1 MSTEPDA
8 RDLRNRRIVT
18 AALLLGLFLAALD
31 VLVVAPAMPSVVA
44 DLGGLPFYPWVFSAY
59 LLASTVT
66 APIYGRLADTYG
78 SKRFYLLGLGLF
90 LAGSA
95 SAGAAPTMGVL
106 VGMRAVQGL
115 GAGAL
120 ISITLAIVGD
130 LYPLRDRARVQG
142 LFSSVWGIA
151 SVIGP
156 PVGGALVQHLG
167 WRSVFYLNVPFGL
180 AAAWLVVGNLREPA
194 RDGHARHFDPV
205 AAAALAAGMALVL
218 LALQDLGRTA
228 GALDRQ
234 TAGFAA
240 AGVLLLAAFVWR
252 ERRAEE
258 PFIDP
263 LLFKRRLFLAANAG
277 GFFGM
282 AALYSASAYVPL
294 LVRGVRDG
302 SPQAAGLALA
312 PLSLAWV
319 VAAVI
324 GGRMLLRTGY
334 RVTTGLGTAFIAGG
348 CLSLVTL
355 PPAASDLRLYAALAL
370 MGTGMGLAMTG
381 FIIAVQGAAPPGR
394 MGIIT
399 SSVQFFRSLGGAVGV
414 AVHGAVM
421 LALLERR
428 GVDPALLSPVG
439 EASAAAGAA
448 VSSEP
453 LLAALHGVFVA
464 GLLFA
469 LAAIPAGLAM
479 PGGRP
484 EAHAHAS
491 RR

>member
-1 MSTEPDA
+1 MSTRPDA
-8 RDLRNRRIVT
+8 RERRNRRIVT
-18 AALLLGLFLAALD
+18 AALLLGMFLGALD

-44 DLGGLPFYPWVFSAY
+44 DLGGLPLYPWVFSAY

-66 APIYGRLADTYG
+66 APIFGRLADTYG

-95 SAGAAPTMGVL
+95 SAGASPNMGVL
-106 VGMRAVQGL
+106 VATRVVQGL

-120 ISITLAIVGD
+120 ISISLSIVGE
-130 LYPLRDRARVQG
+130 LYPLRDRARIQG

-151 SVIGP
+151 SVVGP

-180 AAAWLVVGNLREPA
+180 AAAWLVIGNLHEPA
-194 RDGHARHFDPV
+194 SDGRPRRFDPA
-205 AAAALAAGMALVL
+205 AAAALAVGLALL
-218 LALQDLGRTA
+218 LVALQDVGRAPGAVDLRIAGLAVA
-228 GALDRQ
+228 GAM
-234 TAGFAA
+234 
-240 AGVLLLAAFVWR
+240 LLAVFVWR
-252 ERRAEE
+252 ERRADE
-258 PFIDP
+258 PFVDP

-282 AALYSASAYVPL
+282 GALYSASAYVPL
-294 LVRGVRDG
+294 LVRGVRGG
-302 SPQAAGLALA
+302 SPQAAGLALM
-312 PLSLAWV
+312 PVSLAWV
-319 VAAVI
+319 VAAVV
-324 GGRMLLRTGY
+324 GGRMLLRAGY
-334 RVTTGLGTAFIAGG
+334 RVTTGVGTALIAAG
-348 CLSLVTL
+348 CLGLVTL
-355 PPAASDLRLYAALAL
+355 PAAASDPRLYAALAV

-399 SSVQFFRSLGGAVGV
+399 SSVQFFRSLGAAVGV
-414 AVHGAVM
+414 AVHGTVM
-421 LALLERR
+421 LASLERS

-439 EASAAAGAA
+439 EATAAGLA
-448 VSSEP
+448 VSGGP
-453 LLAALHGVFVA
+453 LLTALHGVFVA
-464 GLLFA
+464 GFLFA
-469 LAAIPAGLAM
+469 LAAVPAGFAM

>member
-1 MSTEPDA
+1 VSTGPDA

-44 DLGGLPFYPWVFSAY
+44 DLGGLPLYPWVFSAY

-66 APIYGRLADTYG
+66 APVYGRLADTYG
-78 SKRFYLLGLGLF
+78 SKRFYLVGLGLF

-95 SAGAAPTMGVL
+95 SAGAAPDMGTL
-106 VGMRAVQGL
+106 IGMRALQGL
-115 GAGAL
+115 GSGAL
-120 ISITLAIVGD
+120 ISITLTIVGD

-156 PVGGALVQHLG
+156 PVGGALVQQFG

-180 AAAWLVVGNLREPA
+180 TAAWLVVRNLREPA
-194 RDGHARHFDPV
+194 RDGRPRRFDPL
-205 AAAALAAGMALVL
+205 AAAALAAGMVLLL

-228 GALDRQ
+228 GAFDRQ
-234 TAGFAA
+234 TAALAA
-240 AGVLLLAAFVWR
+240 AGALLLAAFVWR

-258 PFIDP
+258 PLVDP
-263 LLFKRRLFLAANAG
+263 LIFKRRIFLAANAG
-277 GFFGM
+277 GFFGIG
-282 AALYSASAYVPL
+282 ALYSASAYVPL

-302 SPQAAGLALA
+302 SPQAAGLALT

-319 VAAVI
+319 VAAVV
-324 GGRMLLRTGY
+324 GGRMLLGAGY
-334 RVTTGLGTAFIAGG
+334 RVTTGLGTALIAAGSLG
-348 CLSLVTL
+348 LVTL
-355 PPAASDLRLYAALAL
+355 PATAGDPRLYATLAV

-381 FIIAVQGAAPPGR
+381 FIVAVQGAAPPGR
-394 MGIIT
+394 MGIVT
-399 SSVQFFRSLGGAVGV
+399 SSLQFFRSLGAAVGV

-421 LALLERR
+421 LAVLERR

-439 EASAAAGAA
+439 EASAAVAA
-448 VSSEP
+448 ASAEP

-464 GLLFA
+464 GLIFA
-469 LAAIPAGLAM
+469 LASVPAGFAM

-484 EAHAHAS
+484 EAHAHEA